1 MNNYYEPCFYRID
14 FVVIPSDIELPWFFT
29 LQDAQIRVNLNFG
42 CYEEISFYSICN
54 LGKMVTKYFCHIGM
68 LLFRA
73 KIKIK
78 RTVLLEYIFLSLK
91 LDGSLLSHGLNIWCF
106 DNFLDHLAKLIYMIL
121 ELHALFEQFFC

>member
-14 FVVIPSDIELPWFFT
+14 FVVIPSDIGLPWFFT
-29 LQDAQIRVNLNFG
+29 LQDAQIRVNLNFE
-42 CYEEISFYSICN
+42 CYEEISFHSICN
-54 LGKMVTKYFCHIGM
+54 LGKMLTKYFGDVGR

-91 LDGSLLSHGLNIWCF
+91 LDGSLLGHGLNICF

-121 ELHALFEQFFC
+121 ELHALFEKA